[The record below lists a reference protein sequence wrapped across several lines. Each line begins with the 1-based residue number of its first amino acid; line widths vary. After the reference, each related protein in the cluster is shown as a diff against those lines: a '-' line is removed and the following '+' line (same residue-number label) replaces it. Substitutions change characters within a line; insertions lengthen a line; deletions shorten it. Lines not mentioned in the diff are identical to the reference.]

1 MSGITDLDQ
10 LLSSI
15 QPKLSDGEFVFCT
28 VEGDLQNYTELKPL
42 ASFIEAEG
50 LTLVLEKDIA
60 EKSGIDFEG
69 VYRQITLT
77 VHSSLEAVGLT
88 AAVST
93 KLASK
98 DISANVIA
106 AYYHDHIFVP
116 ASKAN
121 AALAAL
127 MEFSQN

>member
-1 MSGITDLDQ
+1 MSGITDLEEF
-10 LLSSI
+10 LCSM
-15 QPKLSDGEFVFCT
+15 QPKLKDKEFVFCT
-28 VEGDLQNYTELKPL
+28 VEGELKDYVELKPL

-50 LTLVLEKDIA
+50 LTLVLERDVA
-60 EKSGIDFEG
+60 ERFGLAFEG
-69 VYRQITLT
+69 LYRQIILT

-98 DISANVIA
+98 GISANVIA

-121 AALAAL
+121 AALSAL
-127 MEFSQN
+127 LEFNQ